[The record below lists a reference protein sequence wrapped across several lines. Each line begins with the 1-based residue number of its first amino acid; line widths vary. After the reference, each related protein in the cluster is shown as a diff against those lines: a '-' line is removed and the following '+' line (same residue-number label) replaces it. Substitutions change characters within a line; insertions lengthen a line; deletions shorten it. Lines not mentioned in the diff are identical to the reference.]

1 MFSFEIA
8 TEEGPFEAE
17 MSCSQ
22 NKCTTCITLENHSPF
37 YHVCGCLWDQCVDPI
52 SVNFNY
58 VYITSNCAALLKIV
72 AGSGDKDIRLLR
84 IYSREVERKHCP
96 GPYQDTSVFEET
108 ASADYSVPQEVEKF
122 ALHNL
127 ISNKMALSA
136 ELEEK
141 IQYSNMEVPPPDQRS
156 EYRRLVAEA
165 ERRVIQ
171 EGKFDVVLCT
181 CSEASSARI
190 QRHFTPFQCIVYE
203 ASLASEPE
211 TVATIA
217 RSSHQVVLIGDHSS
231 VCPPVCSQ
239 VAGLAGLGVSLFEK
253 YARQLTEEDEYG
265 LYSFLEEQYKMVSCT
280 CREGQG

>member
-1 MFSFEIA
+1 M
-8 TEEGPFEAE
+8 
-17 MSCSQ
+17 
-22 NKCTTCITLENHSPF
+22 
-37 YHVCGCLWDQCVDPI
+37 
-52 SVNFNY
+52 
-58 VYITSNCAALLKIV
+58 

-96 GPYQDTSVFEET
+96 GPYQDTSVFEQT
-108 ASADYSVPQEVEKF
+108 ASADYSVPQEVEKI

-127 ISNKMALSA
+127 ISSKMALGLSA

-141 IQYSNMEVPPPDQRS
+141 IQYSNIEIPPPDQRS

-211 TVATIA
+211 TVAAIA

-265 LYSFLEEQYKMVSCT
+265 LYSFLEEQYKMVSYT
-280 CREGQG
+280 CREGHG

>member
-1 MFSFEIA
+1 MFYDIS
-8 TEEGPFEAE
+8 
-17 MSCSQ
+17 
-22 NKCTTCITLENHSPF
+22 
-37 YHVCGCLWDQCVDPI
+37 VCLWVWKCVI
-52 SVNFNY
+52 MCVGMFLCHRCTKRIWLTSLC
-58 VYITSNCAALLKIV
+58 ITSNSAALLEIV
-72 AGSGDKDIRLLR
+72 AGSGDKNIRLLR
-84 IYSREVERKHCP
+84 IYSKEVERKHCP

-108 ASADYSVPQEVEKF
+108 ASADYSIPQKVEKF

-127 ISNKMALSA
+127 ISSKMALSA

-156 EYRRLVAEA
+156 QYRRLVAET
-165 ERRVIQ
+165 ERQVIQ

-203 ASLASEPE
+203 ASLASDPE
-211 TVATIA
+211 TAAAIA

-239 VAGLAGLGVSLFEK
+239 VARLAGLGASLFER
-253 YARQLTEEDEYG
+253 YARQLTEKDG
-265 LYSFLEEQYKMVSCT
+265 FGSFLEEQYRMVRFYSILYNCT
-280 CREGQG
+280 GLEREN